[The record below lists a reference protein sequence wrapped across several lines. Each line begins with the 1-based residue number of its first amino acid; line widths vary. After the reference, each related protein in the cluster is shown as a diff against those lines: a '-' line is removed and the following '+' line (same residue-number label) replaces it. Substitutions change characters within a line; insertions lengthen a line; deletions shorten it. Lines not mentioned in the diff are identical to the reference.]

1 MVEDAQFISDRVRF
15 AYGDE
20 ELVVE
25 DPLVAVQVIFSP
37 AEDWARRPAGEVPAG
52 LAGVLARIFPVPLPP
67 YGINYI

>member
-1 MVEDAQFISDRVRF
+1 VVEDAQFISDRVRF

-25 DPLVAVQVIFSP
+25 DPMVAAQVIFSP
-37 AEDWARRPAGEVPAG
+37 AEDWADKVGEVPAG
-52 LAGVLARIFPVPLPP
+52 LAGVLGRIFPVPLPR